1 MLITTWGNVM
11 AASLKGMWL
20 AVASYLPSL
29 IFAIVVFILGWV
41 IAAMIEKFVAK
52 LITLTRVDSILATT
66 GLRELL
72 AKAGVEL
79 NSGAFVGAL
88 IKWFLVIVF
97 LVASFDILGLSQV
110 NEFLRGVV
118 LSYLPNVIAAVL
130 ILLASA
136 IVAEFLKKVVIGSA
150 KAAGVAKSAFL
161 GSVTKWAIWIF
172 AILTALTQ
180 LGIAVSIIQTVFIG
194 VVAALALAI
203 GLSFGLGGRDAAARA
218 IEKMRD
224 EVSDR

>member
-1 MLITTWGNVM
+1 
-11 AASLKGMWL
+11 
-20 AVASYLPSL
+20 
-29 IFAIVVFILGWV
+29 
-41 IAAMIEKFVAK
+41 MIEKFVAK

>member
-1 MLITTWGNVM
+1 
-11 AASLKGMWL
+11 
-20 AVASYLPSL
+20 
-29 IFAIVVFILGWV
+29 
-41 IAAMIEKFVAK
+41 
-52 LITLTRVDSILATT
+52 
-66 GLRELL
+66 
-72 AKAGVEL
+72 
-79 NSGAFVGAL
+79 
-88 IKWFLVIVF
+88 
-97 LVASFDILGLSQV
+97 
-110 NEFLRGVV
+110 
-118 LSYLPNVIAAVL
+118 
-130 ILLASA
+130 
-136 IVAEFLKKVVIGSA
+136 
-150 KAAGVAKSAFL
+150 L